1 MNIDNAHE
9 LNKTIITYKDTY
21 YFSFSCTATTKN
33 ADGTHTPNKKIMES
47 IYAGTSERMGA
58 YTGVTKGGFVI
69 DETWLENDGLVNTVS
84 ALAPSSAPSTQYVAG
99 NVSKGI
105 WNVMPIYQGDH
116 MSLQGGMTKINDVK
130 CLYVEH
136 LSMINSL
143 AK

>member
-1 MNIDNAHE
+1 MGK
-9 LNKTIITYKDTY
+9 LKG
-21 YFSFSCTATTKN
+21 TTQGGYVV
-33 ADGTHTPNKKIMES
+33 DES
-47 IYAGTSERMGA
+47 W
-58 YTGVTKGGFVI
+58 F
-69 DETWLENDGLVNTVS
+69 ENDGLVNTVS

-130 CLYVEH
+130 PFYVEH

-143 AK
+143 